1 MLYDLRQTHARTWG
15 RSGREVSGQY
25 RVTVP
30 DPDALDRLRMQNHVY
45 DHTLTPRD
53 RFAGSVPI
61 GVHSLPGSSRE
72 SSTEPM
78 DTDQGAR
85 TT

>member
-1 MLYDLRQTHARTWG
+1 MLYEFRQTRARTQG

-30 DPDALDRLRMQNHVY
+30 DLDALDRLRMQNHVY
-45 DHTLTPRD
+45 DHTLMPRD
-53 RFAGSVPI
+53 QFADSVPV

-78 DTDQGAR
+78 DTDEG
-85 TT
+85 